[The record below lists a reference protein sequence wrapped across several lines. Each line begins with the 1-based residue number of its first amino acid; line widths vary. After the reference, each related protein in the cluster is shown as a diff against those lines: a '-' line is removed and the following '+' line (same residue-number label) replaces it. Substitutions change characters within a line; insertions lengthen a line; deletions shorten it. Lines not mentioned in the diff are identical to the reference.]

1 MSQPV
6 VVRASHRYAAP
17 VDRVFDA
24 WLTPAQAARFL
35 FATRTGNV
43 MRCEIDPR
51 EGGGFLVT
59 DRRPNADG
67 DESVFDAE
75 HRGEYVVIDR
85 PNHLVFDFTAPG
97 LGPAT
102 RVSLDFR
109 PLTPHACEIQ
119 LAHELGDNELAQAFA
134 DRTRQG
140 WDNMLTLL
148 ERELFPRRIGVQ
160 L

>member
-6 VVRASHRYAAP
+6 VVRVSHRYAAP

-35 FATRTGNV
+35 FATRTGNI

-75 HRGEYVVIDR
+75 HRGEYVIIDR
-85 PNHLVFDFTAPG
+85 PNHLVFDFSAG
-97 LGPAT
+97 IGPAT

-109 PLTPHACEIQ
+109 PLTPQSCEIH
-119 LAHELGDNELAQAFA
+119 LAHELGDSDLARAFA
-134 DRTRQG
+134 DQTRRG
-140 WDNMLTLL
+140 WENMLGLL
-148 ERELFPRRIGVQ
+148 ERELFPRRFGVQ